1 MTTKRRLP
9 GTTGTD
15 ISEDRKGDPTKATP
29 AQPDIY
35 VDDKRESL
43 DDGVEEEPWTRKNQD
58 DEDDE
63 RS

>member
-15 ISEDRKGDPTKATP
+15 ISEDRKGDPSKATP

-43 DDGVEEEPWTRKNQD
+43 DDGVEEEPWTRKQD

-63 RS
+63 TP

>member
-15 ISEDRKGDPTKATP
+15 ISEDRKGDPSKAIP
-29 AQPDIY
+29 AQPDLY

-43 DDGVEEEPWTRKNQD
+43 DDGVEEEPWTRKQD
-58 DEDDE
+58 DEEDE
-63 RS
+63 TP